1 MHANLR
7 RLVFWGALA
16 ALVALGLVLAFRPQ
30 VVGVDMAR
38 VARGTLVVTV
48 EDEGRTRVHD
58 VYTLSAPVTG
68 RMRRVEAHVGDPV
81 TKLET
86 VLAEIEPI
94 DPAFLD
100 PRSEAQARADVRAAE
115 SDGALASAEVERA
128 QAELDFAHREVDRAR
143 DLMQQGSI
151 SQRDLDEAERSY
163 RTRRAALATAQAALD
178 RSAYQLERARAQLV
192 SPAERPQDGAQC
204 ACVALRS
211 PVDGQVL
218 QLLQQSEGVVEAG
231 TPLIEVGDPRDLEI
245 VVDLLSSDA
254 VKAQAGQ
261 RVIIDGWGGDH
272 PLDGRVRLV
281 EPFGFTKVSALGIE
295 EQRVNVIVDI
305 MSPRDEWARLAHGYQ
320 VDTRIVLAERKD
332 VLKVPLT
339 ALFRDG
345 ADWAVFV
352 DESGRAKLRHVSL
365 GESNGVETEI
375 ATGLAE
381 NDVVVLHPSDRVR
394 DGVRIGA
401 RGKG

>member
-1 MHANLR
+1 MHANMR
-7 RLVFWGALA
+7 RLVLWGALG
-16 ALVALGLVLAFRPQ
+16 ALIVLGLALAFRPQ
-30 VVGVDMAR
+30 AVAVDTAK
-38 VARGTLVVTV
+38 VARGMLVVTV

-58 VYTLSAPVTG
+58 IYTLSAPVTG
-68 RMRRVEAHVGDPV
+68 RMRRVEVHVGDPV

-100 PRSEAQARADVRAAE
+100 PRSEAQARADVRSAE
-115 SDGALASAEVERA
+115 SAQKLARAEVEQA

-143 DLMQQGSI
+143 DLIQQGSI
-151 SQRDLDEAERSY
+151 SQRDLDQAERSY

-192 SPAERPQDGAQC
+192 SPAERQREGAEC

-231 TPLIEVGDPRDLEI
+231 SPVIEVGDARDLEI
-245 VVDLLSSDA
+245 AVDLLSSDA
-254 VKAQAGQ
+254 VKVQAGQ

-272 PLDGRVRLV
+272 PLEGRVRLV

-305 MSPRDEWARLAHGYQ
+305 VSPRDEWARLAHGYQ
-320 VDTRIVLAERKD
+320 VDARIVLAERKD

-345 ADWAVFV
+345 TEWAVFV
-352 DESGRAKLRHVSL
+352 NESGRAKLTHVKLS
-365 GESNGVETEI
+365 ESNGIEAEV
-375 ATGLAE
+375 TGLAE
-381 NDVVVLHPSDRVR
+381 DEQIVLHPSDRVR
-394 DGVRIGA
+394 EGVRIGA
-401 RGKG
+401 RGEG

>member
-7 RLVFWGALA
+7 RIVLWGALA
-16 ALVALGLVLAFRPQ
+16 GLIALGLALAFRPQ
-30 VVGVDMAR
+30 PVAVDTAE

-58 VYTLSAPVTG
+58 IYTLSAPVTG
-68 RMRRVEAHVGDPV
+68 RMRRIEVHVGDPV
-81 TKLET
+81 TKLKT

-115 SDGALASAEVERA
+115 SAGALARAEVEQA
-128 QAELDFAHREVDRAR
+128 QAELDFAHREFDRAR
-143 DLMQQGSI
+143 ALVQQGSI
-151 SQRDLDEAERSY
+151 SQRDLDQAERTY

-192 SPAERPQDGAQC
+192 SPAERRQDGPEC

-218 QLLQQSEGVVEAG
+218 QLLQQSEGVVEGG
-231 TPLIEVGDPRDLEI
+231 TPVIEVGDARDLEI
-245 VVDLLSSDA
+245 AVDLLSSDA
-254 VKAQAGQ
+254 VKVQPGQ
-261 RVIIDGWGGDH
+261 RVIVDGWGGDH
-272 PLDGRVRLV
+272 PLEGRVRLV

-305 MSPRDEWARLAHGYQ
+305 VSPRDEWARLAHGYQ
-320 VDTRIVLAERKD
+320 VDARIVLAERND

-345 ADWAVFV
+345 IEWAVFV
-352 DESGRAKLRHVSL
+352 DESARAKLTHVKL
-365 GESNGVETEI
+365 VESNGIEAEV
-375 ATGLAE
+375 TGLAE
-381 NDVVVLHPSDRVR
+381 NERIVLHPSDRVR
-394 DGVRIGA
+394 EGVRIRA
-401 RGKG
+401 RGEG

>member
-7 RLVFWGALA
+7 RLVLWGALG
-16 ALVALGLVLAFRPQ
+16 ALIVLGLALAFRPQ
-30 VVGVDMAR
+30 SVAVDTAN
-38 VARGTLVVTV
+38 VARGTLVITV

-58 VYTLSAPVTG
+58 IYVVSAPVTG
-68 RMRRVEAHVGDPV
+68 RLRRVEAHVGDPV

-94 DPAFLD
+94 DPSFLD

-115 SDGALASAEVERA
+115 SAQKLARAEVEQA

-143 DLMQQGSI
+143 DLIQQGSI
-151 SQRDLDEAERSY
+151 SQRDLDQAERSY
-163 RTRRAALATAQAALD
+163 RTRRAGLATAQASLD

-192 SPAERPQDGAQC
+192 SPAQRQREGAEC

-218 QLLQQSEGVVEAG
+218 RLLQQSEGVVEAG
-231 TPLIEVGDPRDLEI
+231 APVIEVGDARDLEI
-245 VVDLLSSDA
+245 AVDLLSSDA
-254 VKAQAGQ
+254 VKVQPGQ

-272 PLDGRVRLV
+272 PLEGRVRLV

-295 EQRVNVIVDI
+295 EQRVNVIIDI
-305 MSPRDEWARLAHGYQ
+305 VSPRDEWVRLAHGYQ
-320 VDTRIVLAERKD
+320 VDARIVLAERED

-345 ADWAVFV
+345 SEWAVFV
-352 DESGRAKLRHVSL
+352 NESGRAKLSHVKL
-365 GESNGVETEI
+365 GESNGIEVEV
-375 ATGLAE
+375 TGLDE
-381 NDVVVLHPSDRVR
+381 NARIVLHPSDRVR
-394 DGVRIGA
+394 EGVRIGA
-401 RGKG
+401 RREG